1 MDTRFSISDDRRE
14 LSINNVEESV
24 LGTYEV
30 VATIETKTARDS
42 VIIAI
47 PGICKHIVFFKKKTR
62 HFVEHM
68 TVYPQT

>member
-42 VIIAI
+42 VLIAI
-47 PGICKHIVFFKKKTR
+47 PGICKHIVFF
-62 HFVEHM
+62 
-68 TVYPQT
+68 

>member
-30 VATIETKTARDS
+30 VATIGNETATDR
-42 VIIAI
+42 IAI
-47 PGICKHIVFFKKKTR
+47 QIPGMRFYSCYYLEPVHVCALSM
-62 HFVEHM
+62 E
-68 TVYPQT
+68 